1 MSAIGGDRSAPDE
14 QPFSFHQASNAQ
26 QQKPYAPSTN
36 DHEGEDS
43 DGTAARVFPSFPG
56 QQRHQRR
63 VNRRGLWTLLLLLA
77 FTTMGTR
84 LFSLPLNRAV
94 ELRYCRAYYE
104 RLGDPSVPP
113 VAEIPEEMCKVKEV
127 QQRLAWLQGVVE
139 TLIVGIDLAVTM
151 PLGWVGDRFGRKVVL
166 ALNAVGFACLVAW
179 VVLVGRLDGVFPVEA
194 MVAGPFFTIL
204 GGHDCVLTSTI
215 FAMVTDLTDDLIQRT
230 SYIAYISSVN
240 YVISLFG
247 PSLASFTMSRD
258 IWLPFYLSIGF
269 FTAALPTIY
278 LLPSTAPQRRK
289 ASPSNTGHDDAHE
302 EESLLGSDSI
312 SAVRSN
318 KPTRLSARILAPVKT
333 VLRLVL
339 GRRNFQ
345 IHLIGGF
352 FLPALAS
359 SNTHLLPQYT
369 SKRYDWKFQHVGYL
383 LSIKAAVNITLLA
396 LVIPVTMRT
405 LLKRMPGKEVRLNYR
420 GAQVSLTVSILGAL
434 SIAAAGT
441 VGVLMCAL
449 IIYALGSALPVFT
462 MSLVESAPIAAAA
475 AAATASSSSLSSTT
489 PSIAD
494 EDVTQA
500 DREESSFRDDDSRPN
515 RNSTCNN
522 NHSNNA
528 QQDYSVVMLVKT
540 VGSLVGAPL
549 MTLAWVKGIGL
560 GGAAL
565 GLPYFLSSILYA
577 GAAAVLCLLRL

>member
-1 MSAIGGDRSAPDE
+1 MSAIGGDRSALDE
-14 QPFSFHQASNAQ
+14 PLFVHQDSEA
-26 QQKPYAPSTN
+26 QQKPYTSA
-36 DHEGEDS
+36 S
-43 DGTAARVFPSFPG
+43 DDEHQDDEAARVFQSFPD
-56 QQRHQRR
+56 RQRR
-63 VNRRGLWTLLLLLA
+63 ANRRGLWTLLLLLA
-77 FTTMGTR
+77 LTTMGTR

-104 RLGDPSVPP
+104 EHDPSVLPSQP
-113 VAEIPEEMCKVKEV
+113 GAEIPEEMCKVKEV
-127 QQRLAWLQGVVE
+127 QQRLAWLQGVIE

-166 ALNAVGFACLVAW
+166 ALNAVGFGCLVVW
-179 VVLVGRLDGVFPVEA
+179 VVLVGHLDIPVEA
-194 MVAGPFFTIL
+194 MLAGPFLTLL

-247 PSLASFTMSRD
+247 PSLASLAMSRN
-258 IWLPFYLSIGF
+258 IWLPFYLSIAF
-269 FTAALPTIY
+269 FTAAIPTIY
-278 LLPSTAPQRRK
+278 FLPKTSSQHSKT
-289 ASPSNTGHDDAHE
+289 SSNIVGHGNVPE
-302 EESLLGSDSI
+302 EESLLGSASSPAI
-312 SAVRSN
+312 RSN
-318 KPTRLSARILAPVKT
+318 RPKDLSQRLLAPVRT
-333 VLRLVL
+333 IARLVI

-369 SKRYDWKFQHVGYL
+369 SKRYGWKFEHVGYL

-396 LVIPVTMRT
+396 LVIPTTMRI
-405 LLKRMPGKEVRLNYR
+405 LLKRMPGKEVGLNYR
-420 GAQVSLTVSILGAL
+420 GAQISLAVSILGAL

-462 MSLVESAPIAAAA
+462 MSLVESAPIAA
-475 AAATASSSSLSSTT
+475 TTSHSPSSSAS
-489 PSIAD
+489 PSVAD
-494 EDVTQA
+494 GDSQEA
-500 DREESSFRDDDSRPN
+500 DHDSFRDGLSHTPN
-515 RNSTCNN
+515 S
-522 NHSNNA
+522 A

-540 VGSLVGAPL
+540 VGSLVGAPV
-549 MTLAWVKGIGL
+549 MTFAWVKGIGL

-565 GLPYFLSSILYA
+565 GLPYFLSAILYVS
-577 GAAAVLCLLRL
+577 AAAVLCFLKL